1 MRGGI
6 KIKLYTNTIISISD
20 AKQNF
25 SKITRTVDEH
35 GSAIITQDNVPR
47 YLVLDF
53 KKVQEEQ
60 TLSNENI
67 IAISRRVMKQNKEAY
82 KVLAE

>member
-1 MRGGI
+1 M
-6 KIKLYTNTIISISD
+6 KLYTNTLISISD

-25 SKITRTVDEH
+25 SKITRTVDEYRF
-35 GSAIITQDNVPR
+35 AIITQDNVPR

-67 IAISRRVMKQNKEAY
+67 IAISRRIMRQNKEAY

>member
-1 MRGGI
+1 M
-6 KIKLYTNTIISISD
+6 KIYTNPLISISD
-20 AKQNF
+20 AKQKF
-25 SKITRTVDEH
+25 SKITRTVDEYE
-35 GSAIITQDNVPR
+35 SAIITQDNVPR

-53 KKVQEEQ
+53 KNVQEEQ

-67 IAISRRVMKQNKEAY
+67 IAISRRIMRQNKEAY